1 MTSSAKPNVLVVDDN
16 EDLLEN
22 VCEILETVED
32 LEIRPAL
39 ARNRHEAIEVCRSA
53 NAALDLALVDLR
65 LPDSDGLRLSSEIQ
79 ELCPFAAVVLITGD
93 ASLESAIAALEQRA
107 FAYVTKPFR
116 APELLRTTR
125 SAIAKA
131 RAERESELLKQSL
144 EASERRHRE
153 VVDAVP
159 AFVLAL
165 DAEGRIALWNQELER
180 VTGYERS
187 EMLGR
192 PGREWVGEGGEAR
205 LPLKDGGHRLAR
217 WQSTQLLGPE
227 GTPVTYA
234 LGLDV
239 TEERDMLR
247 RTLQTERLAAVGT
260 LAAGLAHEVRNP
272 LNSALLQLQVLRRR
286 VEKGQRDPAS
296 LLPVV
301 EVVGGEI
308 RRLDRLVSDFLAF
321 ARPRPLELRP
331 VLSNEF
337 MQAMA
342 DLVRPEAEERGIAV
356 ELRLDRDVGPLDGD
370 PEGLRQVILNL
381 VRNAIEAMGTSG
393 TLLLATKPADAEGN
407 LALVVQDD
415 GPGFQESAPVF
426 DAFYTSKEGGTG
438 LGLAIVHRLITEH
451 GGSVAVETRPGRT
464 RFTLRL
470 PQRAADRPPPR

>member
-1 MTSSAKPNVLVVDDN
+1 MSHPKANVLVVDDN

-22 VCEILETVED
+22 VCEILETVDD
-32 LEIRPAL
+32 LDIRPAVAL
-39 ARNRHEAIEVCRSA
+39 NRHQALEVCRGA
-53 NAALDLALVDLR
+53 GPALDLALVDLR

-116 APELLRTTR
+116 APELLRTAR

-180 VTGYERS
+180 VTGYDRS

-192 PGREWVGEGGEAR
+192 AGREWVGDGPEAR
-205 LPLKDGGHRLAR
+205 LLLKDGGHRLAR
-217 WQSTQLLGPE
+217 WQSTRLVGPE

-247 RTLQTERLAAVGT
+247 RTLRAERLAAVGT

-286 VEKGQRDPAS
+286 VEKGQREPAS
-296 LLPVV
+296 LLPVI

-308 RRLDRLVSDFLAF
+308 RRLDRLVSDFLSF

-331 VLSNEF
+331 VAPNDF
-337 MQAMA
+337 MRAMA
-342 DLVRPEAEERGIAV
+342 DLVRPEAEERGIEV
-356 ELRLDRDVGPLDGD
+356 SLGLGHGVGLLDGD

-381 VRNAIEAMGTSG
+381 VRNALEAMGTKG
-393 TLLLATKPADAEGN
+393 TVVLATEPADAEGN
-407 LALVVQDD
+407 LALVVQDS
-415 GPGFQESAPVF
+415 GPGFPESAPVF

-438 LGLAIVHRLITEH
+438 LGLAIVHRLVTEH

-470 PQRAADRPPPR
+470 PQRAADRPVR

>member
-1 MTSSAKPNVLVVDDN
+1 VTSSAKPNVLVVDDN
-16 EDLLEN
+16 ADLLDN

-39 ARNRHEAIEVCRSA
+39 ALNRHEAIEVCRSA
-53 NAALDLALVDLR
+53 STALDLALVDLR

-116 APELLRTTR
+116 APELLRTAR

-217 WQSTQLLGPE
+217 WQSTQLVGPE

-286 VEKGQRDPAS
+286 VEKGQREPAS

-331 VLSNEF
+331 VLPNEF

-356 ELRLDRDVGPLDGD
+356 ELRLDRNVGPLDGD

-393 TLLLATKPADAEGN
+393 TLLLATEPADAEGN

-438 LGLAIVHRLITEH
+438 LGLAIVHRLVTEH

-470 PQRAADRPPPR
+470 PQRAADRPPR

>member
-1 MTSSAKPNVLVVDDN
+1 VTSSAKPNVLVVDDN
-16 EDLLEN
+16 ADLLDN

-39 ARNRHEAIEVCRSA
+39 ALNRHEAIEVCRSA
-53 NAALDLALVDLR
+53 STALDLALVDLR

-116 APELLRTTR
+116 APELLRTAR

-217 WQSTQLLGPE
+217 WQSTQLVGPE

-286 VEKGQRDPAS
+286 VEKGQREPAS

-308 RRLDRLVSDFLAF
+308 RRLDR
-321 ARPRPLELRP
+321 
-331 VLSNEF
+331 N
-337 MQAMA
+337 
-342 DLVRPEAEERGIAV
+342 
-356 ELRLDRDVGPLDGD
+356 VGPLDGD

-393 TLLLATKPADAEGN
+393 TLLLATEPADAEGN

-438 LGLAIVHRLITEH
+438 LGLAIVHRLVTEH

-470 PQRAADRPPPR
+470 PQRAADRPPR